1 MGTERKR
8 KAFSFLNL
16 LFDEIAVLG
25 GEGRIFMNCLCN
37 IFDNNNVI
45 WLLIIVFL
53 LISCC
58 GNGCG
63 TGYASG
69 NGCGC
74 GDFHGNGCGC

>member
-1 MGTERKR
+1 MITEREIKL
-8 KAFSFLNL
+8 FLSEFTFEN
-16 LFDEIAVLG
+16 IAVTNS
-25 GEGRIFMNCLCN
+25 EGRIFMNCLCN

-63 TGYASG
+63 VSNAG
-69 NGCGC
+69 GCGC
-74 GDFHGNGCGC
+74 GDYHGNGCGC

>member
-1 MGTERKR
+1 MVTERGR
-8 KAFSFLNL
+8 KPLPGSEFT
-16 LFDEIAVLG
+16 FDEIAVHRRR
-25 GEGRIFMNCLCN
+25 EDIMSCLCN

-53 LISCC
+53 LIYCC

-63 TGYASG
+63 YNPACGG

-74 GDFHGNGCGC
+74 NDFHNGGCGC